1 MTEAVGTTTAS
12 ARAWRKLRRDPLTI
26 GGAAVIVL
34 VMAVS
39 LAAPLLAPYDPTVI
53 DVSNRL
59 RPPSAEHLLGTDE
72 LGRDAFSRLLY
83 GGRISLLVGIIVV
96 ALRAVIG
103 VTIGVV
109 AGYFGGS
116 VDAFLMRIVDVF
128 LTFPGI
134 LLALGIMAIWGP
146 GLDRVIIAL
155 SVTGWAQF
163 ARLVRAETLALR
175 ERDYV
180 ASATALGASS
190 VRVMAIHVLPNLL
203 PIIVVYSAV
212 NVSIPIVAEAALSFL
227 GLGIQP
233 PDFSWGSMLSGA
245 HAYMR
250 TAWWLALFPGLAITF
265 TVIGFNLL
273 GDGVRD
279 ALDPRVG

>member
-1 MTEAVGTTTAS
+1 MAEVVLGTSAS

-26 GGAAVIVL
+26 AGAGIVGVVL
-34 VMAVS
+34 AVS
-39 LAAPLLAPYDPTVI
+39 LAAPLLAPYDPAAISV
-53 DVSNRL
+53 VNRL
-59 RPPSAEHLLGTDE
+59 QPPSAEHLLGTDE

-83 GGRISLLVGIIVV
+83 GGRVSLLVGVAVV
-96 ALRAVIG
+96 AFRALIG
-103 VTIGVV
+103 VSVGVV
-109 AGYFGGS
+109 AGYFGGR
-116 VDAFLMRIVDVF
+116 VDAFLMRVVDVF

-146 GLDRVIIAL
+146 GLDRVIVAL

-163 ARLVRAETLALR
+163 ARLVRAEALALR
-175 ERDYV
+175 EREYV
-180 ASATALGASS
+180 AAARALGSS
-190 VRVMAIHVLPNLL
+190 SLRVMALHVVPNLL
-203 PIIVVYSAV
+203 PVIIVYSAV

-233 PDFSWGSMLSGA
+233 PEFSWGSMLSGA

-250 TAWWLALFPGLAITF
+250 TAWWLALFPGLTITF

-279 ALDPRVG
+279 ALDPRIR